1 MYVKQCEQLVTIIQV
16 KKPRRSAVA
25 DYRMTLPVYG
35 KSCQLRHKLHRCIQ
49 ETTQQLRLAFT
60 TSWVNH

>member
-25 DYRMTLPVYG
+25 DYRMTL
-35 KSCQLRHKLHRCIQ
+35 CQ
-49 ETTQQLRLAFT
+49 FT
-60 TSWVNH
+60 VSLVN